1 MGRHA
6 SGRSSR
12 GPIALLVT
20 LLVLSIVGW
29 ISYTVLVEQL
39 GVQGCDSQLS
49 INVTAAPDIAPV
61 VKEAARKAAESESE
75 DCYRVRVTS
84 VESEQAAE
92 SLVLSAGADPPDVW
106 IPESTMWLQ
115 RAQDKG
121 AWDVPVTGTSIA
133 TSPVVLALTDDAAT
147 RLGWP
152 DEEPTWG
159 KVLGSRA
166 RGFTVGIADPARD
179 PAGLSALTAVR
190 RMASKAADASRAYTA
205 MLRRMSPNAVEE
217 TTELFAQLP
226 GRSDGGEPLDAFPA
240 SELEVLRHNVQ
251 SPNPDLVAAYAQPS
265 VPSLDFPY
273 IVIPGTDPARRKA
286 AASLLNRLLADDMA
300 KVFADAGLRTAQGRA
315 LRDRSKDQRITAE
328 AVPGATV
335 PPPAEVRGLLNEWA
349 GVNLSA
355 RIQVLLDVSGSM
367 AESVPGTGKTRMSI
381 TLEAAEAGL
390 RLFKGSTKVG
400 LWLYST
406 NQDGEKPYRQLLP
419 VRPVRE
425 HLDGD
430 GLQTLRSVGG
440 QIGGGTGTYDTVL
453 AAYRDATKHWEA
465 GRINVVVI
473 LTDGKND
480 NRSGTNLDTLRR
492 ELGKLR
498 DPRRP
503 LQIIGIG
510 IGPDVDPTEL
520 RAISEPTGGEV
531 FTTADPT
538 KIIDVFYAA
547 LAKLLCQPPAC
558 KPDSG
563 K

>member
-12 GPIALLVT
+12 GPIILLSV
-20 LLVLSIVGW
+20 LLVLTIVGW
-29 ISYTVLVEQL
+29 ISFTVLADQL
-39 GVQGCDSQLS
+39 RADGCDSQLS
-49 INVTAAPDIAPV
+49 INVTAAPAIAPIV
-61 VKEAARKAAESESE
+61 EQAARKAAEAEGD
-75 DCYRVRVTS
+75 DCYRVQVTS
-84 VESEQAAE
+84 LDSEKAAE
-92 SLVLSAGADPPDVW
+92 SLVLSQGTDPPDVW

-133 TSPVVLALTDDAAT
+133 SSPVVLALTDDAAT
-147 RLGWP
+147 QLGWP
-152 DEEPTWG
+152 DEPPTWA
-159 KVLGSRA
+159 KVLGPRA
-166 RGFTVGIADPARD
+166 KGFVAGIADPARD
-179 PAGLSALTAVR
+179 PSGLATLMAVK
-190 RMASKAADASRAYTA
+190 RMAAKAADPSRAYTS
-205 MLRRMSPNAVEE
+205 MLRKLSPNATEE
-217 TTELFAQLP
+217 TEDLFARLP
-226 GRSDGGEPLDAFPA
+226 GRSPEDEPLDAFPT

-251 SPNPDLVAAYAQPS
+251 STTPDLVAAYPS
-265 VPSLDFPY
+265 PAVPSLDFPY
-273 IVIPGTDPARRKA
+273 IVIPGTDAPHRKA
-286 AASLLNRLLADDMA
+286 AASFLNRLIADDMA
-300 KVFADAGLRTAQGRA
+300 KVFADAGLRTAQGKA
-315 LRDRSKDQRITAE
+315 LRDRSKDDRTTGE
-328 AVPGATV
+328 AVPGATL
-335 PPPAEVRGLLNEWA
+335 PPITEVRALLNEWA

-367 AESVPGTGKTRMSI
+367 GGTVPGTGKTRMAV

-406 NQDGEKPYRQLLP
+406 NQDGTKPYRQLLP
-419 VRPVRE
+419 VKPVRE
-425 HLDGD
+425 HLDGT
-430 GLQTLRSVGG
+430 GLQTLRSVAG

-480 NRSGTNLDTLRR
+480 NQSGTTLDALRR
-492 ELGKLR
+492 ELAEAR

-520 RAISEPTGGEV
+520 RAIAEPTGGEV

-538 KIIDVFYAA
+538 KITDVFYAA

-563 K
+563 R